1 MTHNKDKSTM
11 LPQAKRCERK
21 SYYLEGPEKDF
32 EASV

>member
-1 MTHNKDKSTM
+1 M